1 MYSQVFP
8 MTVLNP
14 ADPVPRYARLA
25 QLLRQ
30 RIEKQFWRPGERLP
44 RLEDLMA
51 EFNVA
56 RVTAR
61 QAVGILAREGWVNV
75 SRGRGTLVQ
84 ERASQGRTLHLQSSL
99 AELAQAYRNDR
110 PTLSL
115 IDERRTEPPPAA
127 QEWGA
132 PVPVYR
138 HLRRVHS
145 RDQEPYCVISIHL
158 DEDIFRLAPRR
169 FRRETI
175 IPVLLELP
183 EVRIANAHQTLRISV
198 ADVETAQL
206 LGMPVN
212 SAVAEVMR
220 VFRDPAQR
228 VIYLAEIAYRADFIR
243 FQMDLKV

>member
-1 MYSQVFP
+1 MP
-8 MTVLNP
+8 VLSP

-30 RIEKQFWRPGERLP
+30 RIEKQRWKPGERLP

-61 QAVGILAREGWVNV
+61 QAVAILAQEGWVTV

-84 ERASQGRTLHLQSSL
+84 EQATKGRTLHLQSSL

-115 IDERRTEPPPAA
+115 IDERRTDPPAA
-127 QEWGA
+127 AKEWGKPA
-132 PVPVYR
+132 PVYR

-145 RDQEPYCVISIHL
+145 REQEPYCVIAIHL
-158 DEDIFRLAPRR
+158 DEDIFRLAARR

-183 EVRIANAHQTLRISV
+183 QVKIAHAHQTLRISA
-198 ADVETAQL
+198 ADVETAHL

-220 VFRDPAQR
+220 VFRDAEQR
-228 VIYLAEIAYRADFIR
+228 VIYVADIAYRADFIR

>member
-1 MYSQVFP
+1 MS
-8 MTVLNP
+8 VLNP

-30 RIEKQFWRPGERLP
+30 RIEKQQWRPGDHLP

-51 EFNVA
+51 EFDVS

-61 QAVGILAREGWVNV
+61 QAVAILAREGWVNV

-84 ERASQGRTLHLQSSL
+84 DRACAGRTLHLQTSL
-99 AELAQAYRNDR
+99 AALADAYRNDR
-110 PTLSL
+110 PSLSL
-115 IDERRTEPPPAA
+115 IDERRAEPPPSAM
-127 QEWGA
+127 EWGQ
-132 PVPVYR
+132 PVPTYR

-145 RDQEPYCVISIHL
+145 RDGEPYCVIAIHL
-158 DEDIFRLAPRR
+158 DEHIFRMAPRR

-175 IPVLLELP
+175 IPVLLDLP
-183 EVRIANAHQTLRISV
+183 KVRIAHAHQTLRISA
-198 ADVETAQL
+198 ADLETSRL

-212 SAVAEVMR
+212 SAVAEVVR
-220 VFRDPAQR
+220 VFRDVDLK

-243 FQMDLKV
+243 FQMDLAV

>member
-1 MYSQVFP
+1 MS
-8 MTVLNP
+8 VLNP

-30 RIEKQFWRPGERLP
+30 RLEKQQWLPGEHLP

-51 EFNVA
+51 EFEVG

-61 QAVGILAREGWVNV
+61 QAVAILAREGWVQV
-75 SRGRGTLVQ
+75 SRGRGGGALVQ
-84 ERASQGRTLHLQSSL
+84 DRASAGRTLHLQTSL
-99 AELAQAYRNDR
+99 AALAQAYRNDR

-115 IDERRTEPPPAA
+115 IDERRTDPPPSAT
-127 QEWGA
+127 QWGTPA
-132 PVPVYR
+132 LAYR

-145 RDQEPYCVISIHL
+145 REGEPYCVISIHL
-158 DEDIFRLAPRR
+158 DEDIFCLAPRR

-183 EVRIANAHQTLRISV
+183 KVCIAHAHQTLRISA
-198 ADVETAQL
+198 ADVETARL
-206 LGMPVN
+206 LGMPLN
-212 SAVAEVMR
+212 SAVAEVVR
-220 VFRDPAQR
+220 VFRDADLR

>member
-1 MYSQVFP
+1 
-8 MTVLNP
+8 MTVLSP

-30 RIEKQFWRPGERLP
+30 RIAKQQWRPGERLP

-61 QAVGILAREGWVNV
+61 QAVAILAREGWVSV

-84 ERASQGRTLHLQSSL
+84 DRATEGRTLHLQTSL
-99 AELAQAYRNDR
+99 AALAQAYRNDR

-115 IDERRTEPPPAA
+115 IDERRTEPPPSVKA
-127 QEWGA
+127 WGTPA
-132 PVPVYR
+132 LAYR

-145 RDQEPYCVISIHL
+145 REGEPYCVISIHL
-158 DEDIFRLAPRR
+158 DETIFRMAPRR

-175 IPVLLELP
+175 IPVLMELP
-183 EVRIANAHQTLRISV
+183 KVHIAHAHQTLHISV
-198 ADVETAQL
+198 ADVETARL
-206 LGMPVN
+206 LGMPLN
-212 SAVAEVMR
+212 AAVAEVVR
-220 VFRDPAQR
+220 VFRDADER
-228 VIYLAEIAYRADFIR
+228 VIYVAEIAYRADFIR